1 MTRMCKRLFIVF
13 SVIILFVGN
22 YVTGGGILSAQ
33 TYTQH
38 FGIRYV
44 INRPEIDTS
53 FLDNADRTDNIRYF
67 LETLRDDSLA
77 VVRRIWFKGT
87 ASPDGGLEFN
97 QWLSVNRLRTF
108 SQFVNEYIEVPDSM
122 IISSSDIPWDEFRDA
137 VEASDITYRDEVL
150 EIIDQG
156 EKIVPWFN
164 NRHIDARLLKLKKM
178 HNGAAWEELKEPIL
192 RDLRYGKAT
201 IEYLRIIPL
210 IPPPI
215 HSLSV
220 SELQTPTLN
229 PQSTAEDK
237 EIWIP
242 RLHLKTNVVGWVLF
256 SANVAVEVDLTRHLS
271 VALPIYYCGMDWFK
285 STIKFRNF
293 SIQPELRF
301 WPRRSDND
309 GFFVGAHFGLSY
321 YNFAFDGDYRY
332 QDYRGKTPAIGGGL
346 SVGYRLPISK
356 DKRWRMEFA
365 IGAGIYPIDYSIFA
379 NTPDVRDGAWLDR
392 QQKLYIGLDQTA
404 ITFAYSFDMNKFK
417 RTYPKKVKKNKTTNV
432 NAETDN
438 R

>member
-1 MTRMCKRLFIVF
+1 M
-13 SVIILFVGN
+13 
-22 YVTGGGILSAQ
+22 
-33 TYTQH
+33 
-38 FGIRYV
+38 
-44 INRPEIDTS
+44 
-53 FLDNADRTDNIRYF
+53 
-67 LETLRDDSLA
+67 
-77 VVRRIWFKGT
+77 
-87 ASPDGGLEFN
+87 
-97 QWLSVNRLRTF
+97 
-108 SQFVNEYIEVPDSM
+108 
-122 IISSSDIPWDEFRDA
+122 
-137 VEASDITYRDEVL
+137 
-150 EIIDQG
+150 
-156 EKIVPWFN
+156 
-164 NRHIDARLLKLKKM
+164 
-178 HNGAAWEELKEPIL
+178 
-192 RDLRYGKAT
+192 
-201 IEYLRIIPL
+201 
-210 IPPPI
+210 
-215 HSLSV
+215 
-220 SELQTPTLN
+220 
-229 PQSTAEDK
+229 
-237 EIWIP
+237 
-242 RLHLKTNVVGWVLF
+242 VGWVLF

-392 QQKLYIGLDQTA
+392 KQKLYIGLDQTA

-417 RTYPKKVKKNKTTNV
+417 RTYPKKAKKNKTTNV